1 MGVDE
6 LILLLQW
13 PDMEGEFFTRSLGLF
28 AEKVVPELD

>member
-6 LILLLQW
+6 LFLRAQGAG
-13 PDMEGEFFTRSLGLF
+13 MEGEVFTRSLGLF